1 MAEKKAAVNETKT
14 REIHWFD
21 RSFVRSFVRFFLPS
35 LTHRYS
41 LAHGQVT
48 ELEMTIASNCF

>member
-1 MAEKKAAVNETKT
+1 MAKKKAAVNETKT
-14 REIHWFD
+14 REIHC
-21 RSFVRSFVRFFLPS
+21 FVRSFVRFFLPS

-48 ELEMTIASNCF
+48 ELEMTIASKCF